1 MEIIKANPQGFC
13 KGVIRAIEIT
23 KNTLNTNPKP
33 IYILGSIVHNAHIT
47 NAFKELG
54 LIEIDEATLPK
65 IKSGTIIFTAHGVSK
80 NIYDIARS
88 NNLNIVD
95 ATCPMVKKIHSI
107 VNKKCKEG
115 YQVAFLG
122 KSNHEETKGV
132 LGISNNVT
140 LVGDDLTINDIKDKC
155 ILVCQTTLSFP
166 DVLKTYSLLKDKYP
180 NLELSNQI
188 CDATFSRQT
197 AAVKASQNVDL
208 AIVVG
213 DKNSNNANTLV
224 KTIITSC
231 QVKAILIESVNDLID
246 FDFKNIK
253 TVSLTSA
260 ASTPYVLVKEVE
272 NYLLNKNT
280 NFENIENFK
289 YLETN

>member
-13 KGVIRAIEIT
+13 KGVIRAIEMT
-23 KNTLNTNPKP
+23 KVTLKTNPKP
-33 IYILGSIVHNAHIT
+33 IYILGSIVHNTHIT

-54 LIEIDEATLPK
+54 LIEIDENTLPN
-65 IKSGTIIFTAHGVSK
+65 IKKGTIIFTAHGVSK
-80 NIYDIARS
+80 KIYDIAKD

-95 ATCPMVKKIHSI
+95 ATCPMVKKIHNI
-107 VNKKCKEG
+107 VSNKCNEG

-122 KSNHEETKGV
+122 KIGHEETKGV

-140 LVGDDLTINDIKDKC
+140 LVTDDLTINNIKDKC

-166 DVLKTYSLLKDKYP
+166 DVLKTYSILKDKYP

-224 KTIITSC
+224 DTIITSC
-231 QVKAILIESVNDLID
+231 NVKAILVESVKDLLKYD
-246 FDFKNIK
+246 FTNIK
-253 TVSLTSA
+253 KVSLTSA
-260 ASTPYVLVKEVE
+260 ASTPYILVKAVE
-272 NYLLNKNT
+272 KYLQNQDT
-280 NFENIENFK
+280 NIENIK
-289 YLETN
+289 SVQYLETN